1 MAGVASRLSIRDR
14 GRIVQVSV
22 THCLTPFPG
31 RSNQPKSHQAEPEI
45 HQRSQVNLKAMVS
58 GGRWKMR
65 HEQKIHNI
73 PQNNRDQRFK
83 EISDH

>member
-1 MAGVASRLSIRDR
+1 
-14 GRIVQVSV
+14 
-22 THCLTPFPG
+22 
-31 RSNQPKSHQAEPEI
+31 
-45 HQRSQVNLKAMVS
+45 MVS